1 MQPTLYTEAP
11 PEITS
16 LAPPSRFQRRSFRRT
31 SIILLFL
38 LPSFAIYLLFV
49 IYPVIQAGFYS
60 FYSWD
65 GLEPLTNFI
74 GLKNYTLA
82 FADKVFQ
89 GAFIHNLVLLVLAL
103 LLQLPFALFLALLIG
118 KKLPGRTIF
127 RTIFFMPYILSEV
140 IAGVI
145 WEFIYRPDGGINIVL
160 QHASPTFQPILWLGD
175 TKLVLFSIFIA
186 MTWKYFGLHLVLYSA
201 ALQNIPDEIIEAA
214 RLDGASA
221 FQITRY
227 INIPLLG
234 SMIRLSIFLSALGSL
249 QYFDL
254 IWIISN
260 GGPVH
265 ASETMATYLFKYG
278 FRSYELGY
286 GSAVGVLIFLSCF
299 VFSMIYQRFVM
310 RRDLAGSLTA
320 RAA

>member
-16 LAPPSRFQRRSFRRT
+16 LAPSARFRRSSIRRVST
-31 SIILLFL
+31 ILLFL

-49 IYPVIQAGFYS
+49 LYPVVQAGFYS

-65 GLEPLTNFI
+65 GLEPLTNFV
-74 GLKNYTLA
+74 GLKNYALA

-103 LLQLPFALFLALLIG
+103 LLQLPFALMLALLIG
-118 KKLPGRTIF
+118 KKLPGRTFF

-145 WEFIYRPDGGINIVL
+145 WEFIYRPDSGINITL
-160 QHASPTFQPILWLGD
+160 QHLFPAFQGILWLGD
-175 TKLVLFSIFIA
+175 TKIVLFSIFIA

-214 RLDGASA
+214 RLDG
-221 FQITRY
+221 
-227 INIPLLG
+227 
-234 SMIRLSIFLSALGSL
+234 
-249 QYFDL
+249 
-254 IWIISN
+254 
-260 GGPVH
+260 
-265 ASETMATYLFKYG
+265 
-278 FRSYELGY
+278 
-286 GSAVGVLIFLSCF
+286 
-299 VFSMIYQRFVM
+299 
-310 RRDLAGSLTA
+310 
-320 RAA
+320 